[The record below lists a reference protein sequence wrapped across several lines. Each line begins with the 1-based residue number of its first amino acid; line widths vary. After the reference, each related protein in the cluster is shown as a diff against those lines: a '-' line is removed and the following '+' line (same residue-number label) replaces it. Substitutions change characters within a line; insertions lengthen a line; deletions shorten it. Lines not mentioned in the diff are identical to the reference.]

1 MRYRNRCDRKEKQVF
16 SYHVRGQGMAPLGTT
31 LQRNTVGSPPSAKQ
45 TERAQQALQKWLA
58 GVIEERAVK
67 MLRGTEND

>member
-1 MRYRNRCDRKEKQVF
+1 
-16 SYHVRGQGMAPLGTT
+16 MAPLGTT

-58 GVIEERAVK
+58 GVIAERAVK